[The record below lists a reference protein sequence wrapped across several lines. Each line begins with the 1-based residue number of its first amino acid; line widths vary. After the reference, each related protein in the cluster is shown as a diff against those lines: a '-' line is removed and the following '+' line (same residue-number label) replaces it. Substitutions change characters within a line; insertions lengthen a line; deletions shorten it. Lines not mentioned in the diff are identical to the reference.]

1 MIFISIKK
9 SLSVFGRKEKRKIL
23 YVLLIQVMLS
33 SLDLLGVVTLG
44 LLGSRVISGTANQ
57 PTGNRTSQALEW
69 LNLIDKPLR
78 VQVFYL
84 GLIAFIIF
92 SFKTACSLI
101 LTRRSVFFLSRRA
114 AIISSS
120 LVAKLLSQS
129 ILVVQKDSYQKTIHT
144 LTYGVSTISVNILGA
159 LIYLVSD
166 LAMLTILI
174 IGLFVIDPAIS
185 ILTLLMF
192 GSVAGLLYKFLNL
205 KIKKL
210 GDQQLNLTVASNEKI
225 EQVLESYRELVVRN
239 RRSYYSA
246 EISNLR
252 MKLANSMALNTFYQ
266 NLSKYLLEMTL
277 IFGIVIISV
286 IQFATQSPSRA
297 AAVMSIFL
305 AASTRIGP
313 GVMRIQQVAL
323 NLKVSSAMATPA
335 FDLIDQLK
343 NVEPIPDSIEW
354 SKPDYPD
361 FVGSISV
368 KNLSFSYPG
377 MTKKAIDT
385 VTLNIP
391 QGSLT
396 AIVGPSGSGKTT
408 LVDLLL
414 GILEPKSGSISISG
428 FEPQVTLA
436 KWPGSISYVP
446 QNTVTIN
453 GTIEDNILLG
463 YRKNSQYD
471 PYVDS
476 ALEAAEL
483 NDFVEKLPLGKKTS
497 VGEKGTKLSGGQ
509 RQRIGIARA
518 LFTQPRILVFDEATS
533 ALDAITESKI
543 SHTIQKLKGSVTVIV
558 IAHRLSTV
566 KFADQ
571 ILYLSE
577 GRIEA
582 QGNFDELR
590 ARVPDFD
597 LQANLMGL

>member
-1 MIFISIKK
+1 
-9 SLSVFGRKEKRKIL
+9 
-23 YVLLIQVMLS
+23 MLA
-33 SLDLLGVVTLG
+33 SLDLLGVVILG
-44 LLGSRVISGTANQ
+44 LLGSRIILGTANQ
-57 PTGNRTSQALEW
+57 PSGNRTTEALAW

-78 VQVFYL
+78 TQVIYL

-92 SFKTACSLI
+92 TFKTACSLI
-101 LTRRSVFFLSRRA
+101 LTRRSVYFLSRRA
-114 AIISSS
+114 AIISST

-129 ILVVQKDSYQKTIHT
+129 ILVIQKDSYQKTIHT
-144 LTYGVSTISVNILGA
+144 LTYGVSTIAVNILGA
-159 LIYLVSD
+159 LIYFVSD
-166 LAMLTILI
+166 LAMLIILILGLFLIDPVISLLTIL
-174 IGLFVIDPAIS
+174 L
-185 ILTLLMF
+185 F
-192 GSVAGLLYKFLNL
+192 GSVAGLLYKFLNQR
-205 KIKKL
+205 IKNL
-210 GDQQLNLTVASNEKI
+210 GDQQLNLTIASNEKI
-225 EQVLESYRELVVRN
+225 EEVLESYRELVVRN
-239 RRSYYSA
+239 RRSYYSE

-252 MKLANSMALNTFYQ
+252 MKLANSIALNTFYQ

-323 NLKVSSAMATPA
+323 NLKVSAAMATSA

-343 NVEPIPDSIEW
+343 NVEPISESIEW
-354 SKPDYPD
+354 SKSDYTD
-361 FVGSISV
+361 FVASISV
-368 KNLSFSYPG
+368 QNLSFSYPG
-377 MTKKAIDT
+377 TTKKAIDS
-385 VTLNIP
+385 VNINIP
-391 QGSLT
+391 EGSLT

-414 GILEPKSGSISISG
+414 GILEPKSGSILISG
-428 FEPQVTLA
+428 FEPQVTIA
-436 KWPGSISYVP
+436 KWPGSVSYVP

-463 YRKNSQYD
+463 YRKISQYQ
-471 PYVDS
+471 PYVDA

-483 NDFVEKLPLGKKTS
+483 NDFVENLPLGKKTS

-518 LFTQPRILVFDEATS
+518 LFTKPKILVLDEATS
-533 ALDAITESKI
+533 ALDAITESKV
-543 SHTIQKLKGSVTVIV
+543 SHTIQGMKGSVTVIV

-571 ILYLSE
+571 IIYMSD
-577 GRIEA
+577 GKVEA
-582 QGNFDELR
+582 QGSFDELR
-590 ARVPDFD
+590 LSVPNFD

>member
-1 MIFISIKK
+1 MIFKAIKK
-9 SLSVFGRKEKRKIL
+9 SLSVFGKRERHKIL
-23 YVLLIQVMLS
+23 YVLLIQVVLS
-33 SLDLLGVVTLG
+33 SLDLLGVVILG

-57 PTGNRTSQALEW
+57 PTGNRTSEALAL

-78 VQVFYL
+78 AQVFYL
-84 GLIAFIIF
+84 GLIAFVIF

-101 LTRRSVFFLSRRA
+101 LTRRSVFFLSRSA
-114 AIISSS
+114 AIISST

-129 ILVVQKDSYQKTIHT
+129 ILVVQKESYQKTIHT

-166 LAMLTILI
+166 LAMLIILI
-174 IGLFVIDPAIS
+174 LGLFVIDPVIS
-185 ILTLLMF
+185 VLTILLF
-192 GSVAGLLYKFLNL
+192 GSVAGLLYKLLNL
-205 KIKKL
+205 RIKKL
-210 GDQQLNLTVASNEKI
+210 GDQQLDLTVASNEKI
-225 EQVLESYRELVVRN
+225 EEVLESYRELVVRN
-239 RRSYYSA
+239 RRSHYSG

-277 IFGIVIISV
+277 IFGVVIISV

-313 GVMRIQQVAL
+313 GIMRVQQVAL
-323 NLKVSSAMATPA
+323 NLKVSAAMATSA
-335 FDLIDQLK
+335 FELIDQLK
-343 NVEPIPDSIEW
+343 DVKPISDSIEW
-354 SKPDYPD
+354 SKPDYID

-368 KNLSFSYPG
+368 EKLSFSYPSA
-377 MTKKAIDT
+377 TKKAIDS

-391 QGSLT
+391 KGSFI

-414 GILEPKSGSISISG
+414 GILEPDSGSISISG
-428 FEPQVTLA
+428 FEPQVTIA

-463 YRKNSQYD
+463 YGRNSQYES
-471 PYVDS
+471 YVDA

-483 NDFVEKLPLGKKTS
+483 TDFVKKLPLGKKTL

-509 RQRIGIARA
+509 RQRVGIARA
-518 LFTQPRILVFDEATS
+518 LFTQPKIIVLDEATS
-533 ALDAITESKI
+533 ALDALTESKI

-571 ILYLSE
+571 IIYLSE
-577 GRIEA
+577 GKIEA
-582 QGNFDELR
+582 KGSFDDLR
-590 ARVPDFD
+590 KIVPDFD
-597 LQANLMGL
+597 LQANLMSL